1 METLSKVLAG
11 ATPEVY
17 EDLLLTG
24 MPPVNLLLTGRHA
37 AIQIVLEML
46 LRDSDQTV
54 STWYPGERLVLPRNP
69 RAGILILHE
78 VGQMSPVEQVQVLE
92 WLERG
97 VERTQIVS
105 TSSTPLMPRVE
116 SGAFNDILYYRL
128 NTVSVYVAA

>member
-1 METLSKVLAG
+1 METLSKVFAG

-46 LRDSDQTV
+46 LRDSDEPV

-69 RAGILILHE
+69 RSGILILHE
-78 VGQMSPVEQVQVLE
+78 VGHMSPGEQVQVLE

-97 VERTQIVS
+97 VGRAQIVS
-105 TSSTPLMPRVE
+105 TSSVPLMPHVE
-116 SGAFNDILYYRL
+116 NGAFNDILYYRL